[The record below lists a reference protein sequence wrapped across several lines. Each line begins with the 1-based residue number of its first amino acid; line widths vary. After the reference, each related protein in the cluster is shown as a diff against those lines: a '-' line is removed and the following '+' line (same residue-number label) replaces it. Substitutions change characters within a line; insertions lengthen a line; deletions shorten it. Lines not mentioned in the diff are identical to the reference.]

1 MKLTVIHVNAE
12 KYSGLYS
19 ELIDANFRRVKA
31 DTTELRHLYVQRLR
45 RATDTVFA
53 YPTLL
58 NKLDVL
64 EQVVM
69 AREEGAD
76 AVLVA
81 CSGDPGVA
89 EARTLLDVPVVGPM
103 EAALHLAATY
113 GRKVGIVTVQDRTWV
128 EYCEALT
135 DASGLAGRLAGV
147 RSISIPSS
155 QAFTEGFTQPQSIAT
170 EVAAQARKLVEENG
184 ANAIVIGSAGLSVM
198 ASSAGLA
205 AVPEMDVPI
214 FDCLSAGLKVAELR
228 AELQRC
234 LGVPAYSRVGWGERL
249 PDSDIARLRK
259 LFGLGTAAA
268 GRD

>member
-1 MKLTVIHVNAE
+1 MKLAVIHVNAE
-12 KYSGLYS
+12 KYSGLYTQ
-19 ELIDANFRRVKA
+19 LIDGNFRRVKA
-31 DTTELRHLYVQRLR
+31 DTTELCHLYVQRLR

-58 NKLDVL
+58 NKLDVV
-64 EQVVM
+64 EQALI
-69 AREEGAD
+69 ARDEGAD

-135 DASGLAGRLAGV
+135 EASGLGARLAGV
-147 RSISIPSS
+147 RSIEIPSAK
-155 QAFTEGFTQPQSIAT
+155 AFTEGFMQPQAIAA
-170 EVAAQARKLVEENG
+170 EVASQARRLVEGG

-198 ASSAGLA
+198 STAAGLA
-205 AVPEMDVPI
+205 AVPDTGVPI
-214 FDCLSAGLKVAELR
+214 FDCLCAGLKVAELR
-228 AELQRC
+228 AQLQQH
-234 LGVPAYSRVGWGERL
+234 LGVPPCSRAGWGERL
-249 PDSDIARLRK
+249 PDADIARLRK
-259 LFGLGTAAA
+259 LFRLDGSTAA
-268 GRD
+268 

>member
-12 KYSGLYS
+12 QYSGLYT

-31 DTTELRHLYVQRLR
+31 ETTELRHLYVQRLR

-58 NKLDVL
+58 NRLDVV
-64 EQVVM
+64 EQALV
-69 AREEGAD
+69 ARDEGAD

-113 GRKVGIVTVQDRTWV
+113 GRKLGIVTVQDRTWV

-135 DASGLAGRLAGV
+135 EASGLGGRLAGV
-147 RSISIPSS
+147 RSIGIPSAR
-155 QAFTEGFTQPQSIAT
+155 AFTEGFTQPQAIAA
-170 EVAAQARKLVEENG
+170 EVEAQARRLVEDG
-184 ANAIVIGSAGLSVM
+184 AGAIVIGSAGLSVM
-198 ASSAGLA
+198 SSAAGLA
-205 AVPEMDVPI
+205 ALPDAGVPI
-214 FDCLSAGLKVAELR
+214 FDCLSAGLKMAELR
-228 AELQRC
+228 AQLQQR
-234 LGVPAYSRVGWGERL
+234 LGVPPCSRIGWGERL
-249 PDSDIARLRK
+249 PDADIARLRK
-259 LFGLGTAAA
+259 LFGLNAAA
-268 GRD
+268 A